1 MAEIEVFADVC
12 CPFTHV
18 GLRRIIDRRHDLGRD
33 EPRLHVRAWPLELAN
48 GTPLDA
54 ALIGEEVDELRRQVA
69 PDLFFGFD
77 PSAFPHSSR
86 PAFALSAVAYQRD
99 MPTGE
104 AVNLELRAA
113 LFEQGRDI
121 SDPDV
126 LSAIASRHGLRSPD
140 DGDRHR
146 AVEDWHDG
154 QARGVVGSPHFFL
167 ATEDFFC
174 PTLKITRDNGQL
186 RITTDE
192 ESIATF
198 IDTALRP

>member
-1 MAEIEVFADVC
+1 
-12 CPFTHV
+12 
-18 GLRRIIDRRHDLGRD
+18 
-33 EPRLHVRAWPLELAN
+33 
-48 GTPLDA
+48 
-54 ALIGEEVDELRRQVA
+54 
-69 PDLFFGFD
+69 
-77 PSAFPHSSR
+77 
-86 PAFALSAVAYQRD
+86 

-104 AVNLELRAA
+104 AVQPQATAA

-126 LSAIASRHGLRSPD
+126 LSAIATRHGLRSPD
-140 DGDRHR
+140 DGDRRR

-174 PTLKITRDNGQL
+174 PTLEIMKDNGQL

-192 ESIATF
+192 RASPPSSMPRYAPDRCRTPNLPPSGPRIAVATWAWWVLSAA
-198 IDTALRP
+198 TGGPRLRSVTIVRAPLPQSEVGRLAAPARRRLATMGW